1 MFFGFDLKEILMFP
15 FKDQESRKYF
25 LIGCLVAL
33 AAFFIPILP
42 YLVLFGYAV
51 RIARQVMNNESPRMV
66 AWDDW
71 SGMVK
76 DGVKVFG
83 IRLIL
88 VSPILILLIP
98 LIISSIAF
106 PIVLNSV
113 NSSEIETVTTV
124 FSLLIFASICC
135 IVPLSIPLGL
145 IIPGAEMHVIEK
157 DDFMAGLRFKE
168 WLPIFR
174 ANLSGFIA
182 ALAITYV
189 VSIVVS
195 LVIQILGATLI
206 LACLVP
212 FLLLAMT
219 LHLTILMF
227 VLGAQAYKVGKE
239 KLAQPLEDPV
249 PVPSPAE

>member
-1 MFFGFDLKEILMFP
+1 MFFGFDLKEILTFP

-25 LIGCLVAL
+25 LMGCLVAL

-51 RIARQVMNNESPRMV
+51 RIARQVMNNEAPRMV

-106 PIVLNSV
+106 PIVMNSV
-113 NSSEIETVTTV
+113 NSSEVESVATV

-135 IVPLSIPLGL
+135 IVPLS
-145 IIPGAEMHVIEK
+145 IPGAEMHVIEK

-168 WLPIFR
+168 WWPIFR

-189 VSIVVS
+189 VSMAVS

-239 KLAQPLEDPV
+239 KLAQPLEDPA
-249 PVPSPAE
+249 PAPAE